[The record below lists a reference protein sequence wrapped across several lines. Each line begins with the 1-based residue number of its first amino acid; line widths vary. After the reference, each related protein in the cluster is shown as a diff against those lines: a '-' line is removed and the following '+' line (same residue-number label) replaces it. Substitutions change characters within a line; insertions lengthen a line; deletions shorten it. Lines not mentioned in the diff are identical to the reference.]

1 MVVCITH
8 ATVLVTYIL
17 LLASLRGEET
27 GSKKKKKKKIISYL
41 LEIEQ
46 KAELRIKFKFV
57 LTQLY
62 HTYFSWMSHFTALIP
77 VNSEQVTGGR
87 GKLRTGGSLFAA
99 LEWGQF
105 ASGWC

>member
-27 GSKKKKKKKIISYL
+27 GSKNKKKIISYL
-41 LEIEQ
+41 LEFEQ

-62 HTYFSWMSHFTALIP
+62 HT
-77 VNSEQVTGGR
+77 
-87 GKLRTGGSLFAA
+87 SL
-99 LEWGQF
+99 G
-105 ASGWC
+105 

>member
-27 GSKKKKKKKIISYL
+27 GSKKKIISYL

-62 HTYFSWMSHFTALIP
+62 HT
-77 VNSEQVTGGR
+77 
-87 GKLRTGGSLFAA
+87 SL
-99 LEWGQF
+99 G
-105 ASGWC
+105 

>member
-27 GSKKKKKKKIISYL
+27 GSKKKKKKIISYL

-62 HTYFSWMSHFTALIP
+62 HS
-77 VNSEQVTGGR
+77 
-87 GKLRTGGSLFAA
+87 SL
-99 LEWGQF
+99 G
-105 ASGWC
+105 